1 MGLAQDRTQTLADIR
16 AELAGLAAE
25 FNALKAELVSSGAA
39 MTGAAGGDALT
50 RMDTIEA
57 ELARL
62 TARTE
67 AVELKLNRVVQD
79 GTNRIGDIEYR
90 LCEVTEGCDL
100 ATLGATSV
108 LGGDTGA
115 ATAVVP
121 AVPAAPTA
129 GAELAISEQA
139 DFDRAQG
146 VLGSGD
152 FRGAAD
158 LFATFTQSY
167 PGSPLTQQAHF
178 QRATALE
185 QLGDTSGSARAYL
198 DAFSAAIP
206 EAWPRRSPP
215 WRCRGWGASRGPG
228 QPRPRG
234 VAGGRDDRGGA
245 FGRWGFH
252 RPFASVPGGRAAGRG
267 GDGGSPVAGRKRG
280 GDGFGGRLVRGFG
293 RATCGAGL
301 GTWWPAGAGL
311 WACHMRCRSGN
322 MGRSRATSWTPR
334 DGRGWG

>member
-1 MGLAQDRTQTLADIR
+1 MRHLGLVILLALAPVSAFGQDRTQTLADIR

-67 AVELKLNRVVQD
+67 AVELKLNRVVSD

-108 LGGDTGA
+108 LGGETGA
-115 ATAVVP
+115 APAAVV
-121 AVPAAPTA
+121 AVPAAPLA

-152 FRGAAD
+152 FRTAAD

-198 DAFSAAIP
+198 DAFSAAPEGTQAPDALLKLGEGLGKLGQVP
-206 EAWPRRSPP
+206 EACVTLAEVGTRY
-215 WRCRGWGASRGPG
+215 PG
-228 QPRPRG
+228 SLAATQST
-234 VAGGRDDRGGA
+234 VAMQ
-245 FGRWGFH
+245 
-252 RPFASVPGGRAAGRG
+252 
-267 GDGGSPVAGRKRG
+267 
-280 GDGFGGRLVRGFG
+280 
-293 RATCGAGL
+293 GL
-301 GTWWPAGAGL
+301 G
-311 WACHMRCRSGN
+311 CQ
-322 MGRSRATSWTPR
+322 
-334 DGRGWG
+334 